1 MKITDEQKR
10 SIYSLVCERLSANAD
25 NLRYV
30 GDFIN
35 YKNESLADTL
45 KNEAFEEDEKGNIAY
60 YLIKDPDGKSFLFFI
75 KVWFFVWKYQRN
87 GLSEK
92 IHELYEYV
100 IELKNDSD
108 LNESDRQV
116 IESIIERIRTGKG
129 LIKNDLAKISYA
141 KRGKLIVM
149 KMLYE
154 FV

>member
-60 YLIKDPDGKSFLFFI
+60 YLIKDPDGKSFFI
-75 KVWFFVWKYQRN
+75 F
-87 GLSEK
+87 
-92 IHELYEYV
+92 H
-100 IELKNDSD
+100 
-108 LNESDRQV
+108 
-116 IESIIERIRTGKG
+116 
-129 LIKNDLAKISYA
+129 
-141 KRGKLIVM
+141 
-149 KMLYE
+149 
-154 FV
+154 